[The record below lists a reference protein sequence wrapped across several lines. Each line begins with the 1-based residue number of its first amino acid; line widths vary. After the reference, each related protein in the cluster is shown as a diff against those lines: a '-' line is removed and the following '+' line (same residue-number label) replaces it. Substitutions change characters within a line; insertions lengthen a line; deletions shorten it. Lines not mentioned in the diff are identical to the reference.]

1 MKFAESSPRSE
12 RNVMSNYYTED
23 VSDIRG
29 ATPGVAAQP
38 RADEPAGYL
47 PDAGLVD
54 AVNVALT
61 LNRPLLLTGDPGT
74 GKTQLARSLAWQLS
88 SRQQLNVQAAEP
100 EKFET
105 KSTSTARDL
114 FYTFDAIRCFQA
126 SRQAPV
132 ESSTRNTN
140 ADFITYNALGRAL
153 LRALPDTF
161 IPADVQSDI
170 LSGPPSRTVV
180 LIDEVDKAPRDFPND
195 ILNEIDEMYFRVP
208 ELDNVKIG
216 GRGTFGDDMRPIVVI
231 TSNSE
236 KNLPDPFLRRC
247 IYYHIPFPSPAR
259 LGEILLSR
267 VSQFSRTRGPLID
280 DSVKFFTELR
290 DGGSVKRK
298 ISPAELIDWLTFI
311 LSRGG
316 RMDRPLRESREA
328 ASAGIGALAKD
339 PRDREPV
346 QKALDTVLK

>member
-1 MKFAESSPRSE
+1 
-12 RNVMSNYYTED
+12 MSTHYTEN
-23 VSDIRG
+23 VSDIL
-29 ATPGVAAQP
+29 AELPDAPAPTPDDP
-38 RADEPAGYL
+38 SGYL

-74 GKTQLARSLAWQLS
+74 GKSQLARSLAWQLA
-88 SRQQLNVQAAEP
+88 SRRRLNVEAKEP

-105 KSTSTARDL
+105 KSTSAARDL

-126 SRQAPV
+126 SRQSAPPAANG
-132 ESSTRNTN
+132 NTN
-140 ADFITYNALGRAL
+140 AAFITYNALGRAL
-153 LRALPDTF
+153 LRALPDTL
-161 IPADVQSDI
+161 IPAAVESADV

-195 ILNEIDEMYFRVP
+195 ILNEIDEMYFRIP
-208 ELDNVKIG
+208 ELDNVKVG
-216 GRGTFGDDMRPIVVI
+216 GRSVLRDDMRPIVVI

-247 IYYHIPFPSPAR
+247 IYYHIPFPSPER

-267 VSQFSRTRGPLID
+267 VSQFTRTRGRLID
-280 DSVKFFTELR
+280 DAVRFFTQVRER
-290 DGGSVKRK
+290 GVAKRK

-311 LSRGG
+311 LARGG
-316 RMDRPLRESREA
+316 QMNRGLGEAGPLAVS
-328 ASAGIGALAKD
+328 GIGALAKD
-339 PRDREPV
+339 PRDREPL
-346 QKALDTVLK
+346 QKELDAFLA